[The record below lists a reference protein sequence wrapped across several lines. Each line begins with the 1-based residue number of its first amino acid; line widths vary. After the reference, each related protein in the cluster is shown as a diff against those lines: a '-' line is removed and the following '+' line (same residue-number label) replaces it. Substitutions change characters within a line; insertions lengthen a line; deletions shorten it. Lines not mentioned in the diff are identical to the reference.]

1 MRTPPSRVRA
11 AGLVPVVTDLIMSDP
26 GGHRRVHRVR
36 GQVRH
41 RVISIFAPAG
51 IGEVDPQTDLAA
63 VLAAAVA
70 QDPAGPLADG
80 DILVVTSKI
89 LSKAEGRTAP
99 AAEREQVIT
108 AESVQTVARRGPTR
122 IVRTRTGLVLAAAGV
137 DNSNV
142 AAGTVLRLP
151 EDPDASAAR
160 LRDALQRRTGVRV
173 GVVVSDTAGRP
184 WRVGQTDQA
193 IGAAGVRLIEA
204 YAGRRDAYGNE
215 LVVTAMALADELA
228 AAADLVKGKLAGRP
242 LAVVRGL
249 GHLLE
254 RHRRVGARALVRPDP
269 ADLFGYG
276 SREAVVAA
284 ALAAAGRLDAYER
297 VVALDGPDRVRE
309 VLAVVGAEGPAAAL
323 LRAMLEADLAAA
335 PVLSESR

>member
-1 MRTPPSRVRA
+1 MRTRLSRCGRP
-11 AGLVPVVTDLIMSDP
+11 GWYRGDRPDHERP

-63 VLAAAVA
+63 VLAAVA
-70 QDPAGPLADG
+70 RDQAGPLADG

-89 LSKAEGRTAP
+89 VSKAENRTAP

-108 AESVQTVARRGPTR
+108 AESVQTVARRASTR
-122 IVRTRTGLVLAAAGV
+122 IVHTRTGLVLAAAGV

-151 EDPDASAAR
+151 ETRRQCRPAAGRAATPHRRTRRGGR
-160 LRDALQRRTGVRV
+160 LRH
-173 GVVVSDTAGRP
+173 AGRP

-193 IGAAGVRLIEA
+193 IGAAGS
-204 YAGRRDAYGNE
+204 GHSRRTRGADAYGNQ
-215 LVVTAMALADELA
+215 LAVTA
-228 AAADLVKGKLAGRP
+228 
-242 LAVVRGL
+242 
-249 GHLLE
+249 
-254 RHRRVGARALVRPDP
+254 GARRRAGGGRRPGQGQ
-269 ADLFGYG
+269 AGG
-276 SREAVVAA
+276 
-284 ALAAAGRLDAYER
+284 AAAGGGPRPWTSGRGHRSRGRGPGPTGSGRHVPLRQPRGGAGGGARLRRA
-297 VVALDGPDRVRE
+297 AGRVR
-309 VLAVVGAEGPAAAL
+309 AHRRAGRAGPRTRGAGRVGAEGAAATL
-323 LRAMLEADLAAA
+323 LRAMLEADLSAA

>member
-1 MRTPPSRVRA
+1 
-11 AGLVPVVTDLIMSDP
+11 
-26 GGHRRVHRVR
+26 
-36 GQVRH
+36 
-41 RVISIFAPAG
+41 VISIFAPAG

-70 QDPAGPLADG
+70 QDQAGPLADG

-89 LSKAEGRTAP
+89 VSKAENRTAP

-108 AESVQTVARRGPTR
+108 AESVQTVARRASTR

-151 EDPDASAAR
+151 EDPDASAVR

-173 GVVVSDTAGRP
+173 GVVVSDTAGRA

-193 IGAAGVRLIEA
+193 IGAAGVRPIEA
-204 YAGRRDAYGNE
+204 YAGRTDAYGNQ
-215 LVVTAMALADELA
+215 LAVTAMALVDELA
-228 AAADLVKGKLAGRP
+228 AAADLAKGKLAGRP
-242 LAVVRGL
+242 LAVIRGL
-249 GHLLE
+249 GHLVE
-254 RHRRVGARALVRPDP
+254 DTAVGAGALVRPARDDMFP
-269 ADLFGYG
+269 YG
-276 SREAVVAA
+276 SREAVLAA
-284 ALAAAGRLDAYER
+284 ALASAGRLDAYER

-309 VLAVVGAEGPAAAL
+309 VLAVVGAEGAAATL
-323 LRAMLEADLAAA
+323 LRAMLEADPLAA